1 MSAAAPEPEVLEKC
15 LRSPG
20 LAGHGEGEGRGRKK
34 GTGLPQTEK
43 KTQAGKRKIKRNR
56 EWPDVN
62 LAVNE
67 FRVKTRASSALIL
80 KVFQPK
86 DG

>member
-1 MSAAAPEPEVLEKC
+1 MLEKC

-20 LAGHGEGEGRGRKK
+20 LAGQGEGEGRGRKK

-43 KTQAGKRKIKRNR
+43 KTQAGKRKIKRHR

-62 LAVNE
+62 LTVSLLS
-67 FRVKTRASSALIL
+67 TSSGLEPEPAAH
-80 KVFQPK
+80 
-86 DG
+86 

>member
-1 MSAAAPEPEVLEKC
+1 MSAAAPEPEVLQKC

-20 LAGHGEGEGRGRKK
+20 LAGQGEGEGRGRKK

-43 KTQAGKRKIKRNR
+43 KTQAGKRKIERHR

-62 LAVNE
+62 LNK
-67 FRVKTRASSALIL
+67 FRVKT
-80 KVFQPK
+80 
-86 DG
+86 